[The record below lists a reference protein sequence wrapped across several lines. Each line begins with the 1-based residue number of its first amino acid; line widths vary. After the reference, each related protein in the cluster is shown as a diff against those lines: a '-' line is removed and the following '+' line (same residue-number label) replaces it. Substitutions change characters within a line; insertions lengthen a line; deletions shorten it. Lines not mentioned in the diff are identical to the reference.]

1 MGKKLAE
8 KSRVARAVSSPHGT
22 AIHRFSSSFPPSPE
36 KTPRGGHRSLIPDDR
51 LLPQHFRKDE
61 EGYGAV
67 RAIDP
72 KTGDTKWEFKMADVT
87 DAGILTTASDLRTKT
102 DPKTVQALLR
112 HSDVKTTLQLY
123 AHSVSEDRMAAQEKC
138 SRPFCSRAAKQ

>member
-102 DPKTVQALLR
+102 DPKTGRL
-112 HSDVKTTLQLY
+112 
-123 AHSVSEDRMAAQEKC
+123 C
-138 SRPFCSRAAKQ
+138 SGIRT